1 MSQKLALPNTAPF
14 TQDEI
19 SALDRV
25 ITGTSA
31 TQRAWLAGFLAGVD
45 AAAGQPLQAAP
56 LPAAP
61 PAVKPKLLILYATES
76 GNTEALAGRARAEAS
91 KRGFAARTLDM
102 ADADIAALKDAG
114 NLLVIASTWGEGDP
128 PQRAVPFFRALMAED
143 APKLDGVNFAV
154 LALGDSAYVQFCEI
168 GKRIDARLAELG
180 AARVAERVDCDLDYE
195 APAGDFISSILTTLT
210 PAQTEEAQHGDVI
223 HVDFNRGAAAA
234 TKDAPFAAE
243 ITAHHPLSSSRSS
256 SQTLHVALD
265 LEGSGLAYE
274 PGDSLGIIPEN
285 DPALVGELLAAT
297 GLDGDDDAVR
307 SLTFNRDITTLT
319 GKMLTEYAALTG
331 DPSLAALAGDEAQ
344 RKAFVESRQP
354 VDLFEAFPHKFTEAQ
369 LTRLLR
375 PLPPRYYSIASSQK
389 LVGAEAHLAIAKLA
403 YESGGR
409 QRLGVAS
416 GMVAERR
423 RLGEQLRVFVKPN
436 QHFRLPHDKHT
447 PIVMIGAGTGIAPY
461 RAFLQERDATDA
473 TGKSWLIFG
482 HRHFLHDFLY
492 QLDIQDW
499 LKRGVLGDVDLAFS
513 RDQPEKRYVQ
523 TVLWEQRAKL
533 LRLLDQGAVLYLCGD
548 ATHMA
553 RDVEAT
559 LIRIL
564 GGGESTQDWATQ
576 DWAAKGQA
584 AVDAL
589 ITAGRYKK
597 DVY

>member
-1 MSQKLALPNTAPF
+1 MSQKLALPRTAPF
-14 TQDEI
+14 TADEI
-19 SALDRV
+19 TALDQV

-45 AAAGQPLQAAP
+45 AAAGHGAQ
-56 LPAAP
+56 PAAM
-61 PAVKPKLLILYATES
+61 PASPATPKPKLVILYATES
-76 GNTEALAGRARAEAS
+76 GNTEALAGRARQEAN
-91 KRGFAARTLDM
+91 KRGFAARVLDM
-102 ADADIAALKDAG
+102 ADADLAALKDAG
-114 NLLVIASTWGEGDP
+114 NLLVIASTWGEGEP
-128 PQRAVPFFRALMAED
+128 PQRAVPFFRSLMAD
-143 APKLDGVNFAV
+143 GAPKLDGVNFAV

-180 AARVAERVDCDLDYE
+180 AARVAPRVDCDLDYE
-195 APAGDFISSILTTLT
+195 GPAGDFITSILKTIT
-210 PAQTEEAQHGDVI
+210 PAAPEAEAPSTPHGPQNGDVI
-223 HVDFNRGAAAA
+223 HVDFNRSTGLAF

-243 ITAHHPLSSSRSS
+243 INDYHPLSSSRSS
-256 SQTLHVALD
+256 SETIHVALD

-274 PGDSLGIIPEN
+274 PGDSLGIVPEN
-285 DPALVGELLAAT
+285 DPALVEEVLRAT
-297 GLDGDDDAVR
+297 GLSGDDDAAR
-307 SLTFNRDITTLT
+307 SLTHQRDITTLT
-319 GKMLTEYAALTG
+319 GKILADYAALTN
-331 DPSLAALAGDEAQ
+331 DAKLRALAENEAE
-344 RKAFVESRQP
+344 RRAYAETRQP
-354 VDLFEAFPHKFTEAQ
+354 VDLFEAFPHKFSAAQ
-369 LTRLLR
+369 LTKLLR

-403 YESGGR
+403 YESANR
-409 QRLGVAS
+409 TRLGVAS

-423 RLGEQLRVFVKPN
+423 RLGQQLKVFVKPN
-436 QHFRLPHDKHT
+436 QHFRLPHDKNT

-461 RAFLQERDATDA
+461 RAFLQEREATEA
-473 TGKSWLIFG
+473 QGKSWMIFG

-499 LKRGVLGDVDLAFS
+499 LKRRVLTDLDLAFS

-523 TVLWEQRAKL
+523 TVLWQQRAKL
-533 LRLLDQGAVLYLCGD
+533 LRLLDEGAVLYLCGD

-564 GGGESTQDWATQ
+564 GDNDPAR
-576 DWAAKGQA
+576 GQA